1 IVRLDQRTQF
11 PPRHHLLHLFQE
23 PCPSSLLRVPLES
36 RHHRQC
42 PLLAQRVHAGTTLSI
57 LPVEREDLIR
67 VSLGGTL
74 LLSAR
79 SSFCRHGSSP
89 SKSFSQETPRIFALC

>member
-67 VSLGGTL
+67 VSLAIGRRPVVWIQIHCATDGL
-74 LLSAR
+74 LRLAVE
-79 SSFCRHGSSP
+79 GDEYP
-89 SKSFSQETPRIFALC
+89 